1 MISLDDV
8 RAAARRIEGVAHRTP
23 VLTSRALDDA
33 VGATV
38 LLKAENLQRVGAF
51 KFRGAYNA
59 VASLTPDE
67 RSRGVATVSSGN
79 HAQALALA
87 ARLLGARAVILMPDD
102 APAGK
107 VTATHGYGA
116 EVIRFDRYA
125 QDREQLL
132 AALVAER
139 GPVPIHPYD
148 DERVMAGQGTVA
160 LELIEDAGPLDV
172 LLVCVGGGGLIAGC
186 ATAAKA
192 LDDTVRVVG
201 VEPETGDDVRRSLA
215 AGERVRIPVPRTI
228 ADGQQLPEP
237 GELTF
242 PVIRERVDAVALA
255 SDAEIVDAMRFL
267 FERLKT
273 VAEPSGACAA
283 AALLAGRA
291 GDVRGLRVGVTITGG
306 NVTAARFAEL
316 VRG

>member
-8 RAAARRIEGVAHRTP
+8 QAAARRIEGAAHRTP
-23 VLTSRALDDA
+23 VLTSRALDAA

-38 LLKAENLQRVGAF
+38 FLKAENLQRVGAF
-51 KFRGAYNA
+51 KFRGAFNA
-59 VASLTPDE
+59 VASLSGAE
-67 RSRGVATVSSGN
+67 RARGVATVSSGN

-87 ARLLGARAVILMPDD
+87 AQLHDVPAVILMPDD
-102 APAGK
+102 APPGK
-107 VTATHGYGA
+107 LAATAGYGA

-125 QDREQLL
+125 QDREELL
-132 AALVAER
+132 EELVADR
-139 GPVPIHPYD
+139 GLIPIHPYD

-192 LDDTVRVVG
+192 LLPDVRVVG
-201 VEPETGDDVRRSLA
+201 VEPEAGDDVRRSLA
-215 AGERVRIPVPRTI
+215 AGERVRIDVPRTI
-228 ADGQQLPEP
+228 ADGQQLPAP

-242 PVIRERVDAVALA
+242 PVIHERVDAVELA

-273 VAEPSGACAA
+273 VAEPSGACAV
-283 AALLAGRA
+283 AALLAGRV
-291 GDVRGLRVGVTITGG
+291 GDVTGLRVGVTITGG

-316 VRG
+316 LAE